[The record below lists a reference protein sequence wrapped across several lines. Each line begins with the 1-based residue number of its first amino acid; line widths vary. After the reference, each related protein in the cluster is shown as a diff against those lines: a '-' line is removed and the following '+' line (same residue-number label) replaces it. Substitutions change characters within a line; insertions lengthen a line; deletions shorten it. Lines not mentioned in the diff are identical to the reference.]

1 LRRTPRL
8 PLEALAP
15 YLLDAPSPPAS
26 KKVSGTFS
34 GNPEKVPDT
43 FFDADTVFD
52 PLDWSAVFG
61 NDRPVE
67 LEVGFGKGLFLIT
80 SATARPD
87 VNFAGIEIV
96 RKYQL
101 FTATRL
107 AKRELKNVRVACAD
121 ARLFLR
127 DGVPSASLQ
136 TVHVYF
142 PDPWWKKR
150 HHKRRVFTEEFA
162 HQGLRILRPGGE
174 LSAATD
180 VQEYSVVMAQTMASL
195 PEFQPVPPPEPGSPV
210 HDLDYL
216 TNFER
221 KFRKQGKPIYRLRYV
236 KSVVSP
242 SRAQRPGVSGSD
254 KSSLAPALEG
264 WQ

>member
-8 PLEALAP
+8 PLEALAGH
-15 YLLDAPSPPAS
+15 LLEVPSPPAA
-26 KKVSGTFS
+26 
-34 GNPEKVPDT
+34 
-43 FFDADTVFD
+43 FDWTI
-52 PLDWSAVFG
+52 VFG

-67 LEVGFGKGLFLIT
+67 LEVGFGKGLFLVT
-80 SATARPD
+80 SATAHPET
-87 VNFAGIEIV
+87 NFVGVEIV

-107 AKRELKNVRVACAD
+107 AKRRLPNVRVACAD
-121 ARLFLR
+121 AGPFLR
-127 DGVPSASLQ
+127 DCVPAASLQ

-150 HHKRRVFTEEFA
+150 HHKRRVFTAEFA
-162 HQGLRILRPGGE
+162 QQCFRALRPGGE

-180 VQEYSVVMAQTMASL
+180 VPEYAVVMADTMASL
-195 PEFQPVPPPEPGSPV
+195 PAFRPVPPPEPGTPA

-221 KFRKQGKPIYRLRYV
+221 KFRKLGKAIHRLRFV
-236 KSVVSP
+236 K
-242 SRAQRPGVSGSD
+242 D
-254 KSSLAPALEG
+254 D
-264 WQ
+264 